1 MIRERKLL
9 RLAGYDYTAP
19 GAYFI
24 TACVHGR
31 KNEFGI
37 IENGVMQLNEYGL
50 IVEQQWKWLF
60 DQYDY
65 LKTGEYC
72 VMPNHFHGIIQITVG
87 NGRDRSLR
95 DCDRFPR
102 DCDRSLRDCDRFP
115 RDCDRFPRD
124 CDRFPRD
131 CDRSLHR
138 GGKIKS
144 IPELIGAFKTTS
156 SKLIHIAGNNK
167 FKWQKSYYDVIIRD
181 DESFY
186 RISEYIR
193 NNPKHW
199 DNDAYRHHA

>member
-9 RLAGYDYTAP
+9 RLAGYDYATS

-24 TACVHGR
+24 TICVHGR

-37 IENGVMQLNEYGL
+37 IAGDVMQLNESGL

-65 LKTGEYC
+65 LQIDEYC
-72 VMPNHFHGIIQITVG
+72 VMPNHFHGIIWITGSVGNGHDNTPVG

-95 DCDRFPR
+95 D
-102 DCDRSLRDCDRFP
+102 
-115 RDCDRFPRD
+115 
-124 CDRFPRD
+124 
-131 CDRSLHR
+131 
-138 GGKIKS
+138 GKIKP

-156 SKLIHIAGNNK
+156 SKLIHRAGNEQ

-181 DESFY
+181 NESLQ
-186 RISEYIR
+186 RICEYIK

-199 DNDAYRHHA
+199 DKDDYCDKCFRR

>member
-95 DCDRFPR
+95 DG
-102 DCDRSLRDCDRFP
+102 DRSLRDG
-115 RDCDRFPRD
+115 
-124 CDRFPRD
+124 DRFPRD

-181 DESFY
+181 DESFC

>member
-102 DCDRSLRDCDRFP
+102 DCDR
-115 RDCDRFPRD
+115 FPRD

>member
-9 RLAGYDYTAP
+9 RLAGYDYATS

-24 TACVHGR
+24 TICVHGR

-37 IENGVMQLNEYGL
+37 IAGDVMQLNEYGL

-65 LKTGEYC
+65 LQIDEYC
-72 VMPNHFHGIIQITVG
+72 VMPNHFHGIIWITASVG
-87 NGRDRSLR
+87 NGRDRSLLQGN
-95 DCDRFPR
+95 CN
-102 DCDRSLRDCDRFP
+102 DRSLRGNCNNRSL
-115 RDCDRFPRD
+115 RGNCI
-124 CDRFPRD
+124 
-131 CDRSLHR
+131 DRSQR
-138 GGKIKS
+138 DGKIKP

-156 SKLIHIAGNNK
+156 SKLIHRAGNEQ

-181 DESFY
+181 NESLQ
-186 RISEYIR
+186 RICEYIK

-199 DNDAYRHHA
+199 DKDDYCDKCFRR

>member
-95 DCDRFPR
+95 Y
-102 DCDRSLRDCDRFP
+102 CDRSRDE
-115 RDCDRFPRD
+115 
-124 CDRFPRD
+124 
-131 CDRSLHR
+131 
-138 GGKIKS
+138 KIKPV
-144 IPELIGAFKTTS
+144 PELIGAFKTTS

-181 DESFY
+181 DESFC
-186 RISEYIR
+186 RISEYIK

-199 DNDAYRHHA
+199 DSDAYWHHP

>member
-95 DCDRFPR
+95 DGDRFPR
-102 DCDRSLRDCDRFP
+102 DG
-115 RDCDRFPRD
+115 
-124 CDRFPRD
+124 
-131 CDRSLHR
+131 DRSLHR

-181 DESFY
+181 DESFC

-199 DNDAYRHHA
+199 DNDAYRHQA

>member
-1 MIRERKLL
+1 M
-9 RLAGYDYTAP
+9 RLAGYDYATP

-37 IENGVMQLNEYGL
+37 VENDVMQLNEYGL

-95 DCDRFPR
+95 MAIV
-102 DCDRSLRDCDRFP
+102 STGLRPF
-115 RDCDRFPRD
+115 
-124 CDRFPRD
+124 
-131 CDRSLHR
+131 L
-138 GGKIKS
+138 
-144 IPELIGAFKTTS
+144 TS
-156 SKLIHIAGNNK
+156 RWENQINPGIDWRIQNNIV
-167 FKWQKSYYDVIIRD
+167 QIDSYCRQ
-181 DESFY
+181 
-186 RISEYIR
+186 
-193 NNPKHW
+193 
-199 DNDAYRHHA
+199 